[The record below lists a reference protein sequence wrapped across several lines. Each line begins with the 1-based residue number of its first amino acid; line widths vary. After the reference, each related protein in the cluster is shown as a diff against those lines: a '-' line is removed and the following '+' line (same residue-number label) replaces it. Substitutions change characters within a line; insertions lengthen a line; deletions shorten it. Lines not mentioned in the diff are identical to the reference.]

1 LFLCFGAMLPRPYI
15 SNNKYTNNKGL
26 KRGLLC
32 CERRDRTSDL
42 RVMSPTSYR
51 CSISR
56 YKIETISLLGP
67 FNFLF
72 TVLFLFEWG
81 AKVGFRGL
89 PTKKNCL
96 ILCFSFY
103 RSPPAAANISN
114 HSITTIIDITSA
126 TGFCIQFFVDAYPNI
141 GST

>member
-1 LFLCFGAMLPRPYI
+1 MFLCFGAMLPRPYI

-56 YKIETISLLGP
+56 YKIESISLLGHSIYLSHKSYP
-67 FNFLF
+67 
-72 TVLFLFEWG
+72 VEWG
-81 AKVGFRGL
+81 AKVGLAGL

-96 ILCFSFY
+96 IVCFSFY
-103 RSPPAAANISN
+103 GSTTTAANITD
-114 HSITTIIDITSA
+114 HAIAFIIDIATT
-126 TGFCIQFFVDAYPNI
+126 TGFCIQFFVNGYPNI
-141 GST
+141 